1 MTFGK
6 YFVNTS
12 WKQKKY
18 DWHEYEMLKMDI
30 DVARHNLNIAYNNL
44 VYRVEEDV
52 YNSKNACVKNL
63 IIKSDF
69 RQRSPEIMYKGS
81 NGFNFLKL
89 PIIFINSSYLS
100 SIGIYSD

>member
-69 RQRSPEIMYKGS
+69 RQRSPEIENKQVVS
-81 NGFNFLKL
+81 AVIKSRCIHFAPEKDEVL
-89 PIIFINSSYLS
+89 
-100 SIGIYSD
+100 